1 MGLEALVWY
10 CRPLENGVWAKE
22 VDNAFGAYTPCA
34 IDSLVICIS
43 HLVLLGLCL
52 YRIWLIIDNNT
63 KVKKYCLRTNYY
75 NYMLGFLAAYCTVQ
89 PLLRLFMDVSI
100 FNLDGQTSLSPFELV
115 SLIVEALAWC
125 STLIMIGLETKI
137 YIRQF
142 RWYVRFGVIYV
153 LVGEAAMLNLILSV
167 SDYYSRFT
175 LYMYISTVFCQVLLG
190 ILLLVYI
197 PNLDPYPDYV
207 LMESE
212 SLDNCEYEALPG
224 REQICP
230 ERHANLF
237 SRIFFGWLT
246 PLMKQGHK
254 RPITE
259 KDVWKLDTWD
269 QTETLIKK
277 FQTCWVEESKRP
289 KPRLLRALNSSLGG
303 RFWLGGFF

>member
-10 CRPLENGVWAKE
+10 CRPMANGVWAKE

-63 KVKKYCLRTNYY
+63 KVQKYCLRTNYY

-100 FNLDGQTSLSPFELV
+100 FNLDGQTSLTPFELV

-167 SDYYSRFT
+167 SDYYS
-175 LYMYISTVFCQVLLG
+175 
-190 ILLLVYI
+190 
-197 PNLDPYPDYV
+197 
-207 LMESE
+207 
-212 SLDNCEYEALPG
+212 
-224 REQICP
+224 
-230 ERHANLF
+230 
-237 SRIFFGWLT
+237 
-246 PLMKQGHK
+246 
-254 RPITE
+254 
-259 KDVWKLDTWD
+259 
-269 QTETLIKK
+269 
-277 FQTCWVEESKRP
+277 
-289 KPRLLRALNSSLGG
+289 
-303 RFWLGGFF
+303 

>member
-10 CRPLENGVWAKE
+10 CRPMANGVWAKE

-63 KVKKYCLRTNYY
+63 KVQKYCLRTNYY

-175 LYMYISTVFCQVLLG
+175 LYMYISTVFCQATTISWML
-190 ILLLVYI
+190 
-197 PNLDPYPDYV
+197 
-207 LMESE
+207 
-212 SLDNCEYEALPG
+212 
-224 REQICP
+224 QIDTKTI
-230 ERHANLF
+230 ELF
-237 SRIFFGWLT
+237 RI
-246 PLMKQGHK
+246 H
-254 RPITE
+254 R
-259 KDVWKLDTWD
+259 
-269 QTETLIKK
+269 
-277 FQTCWVEESKRP
+277 
-289 KPRLLRALNSSLGG
+289 
-303 RFWLGGFF
+303 